1 VNLED
6 LTLSNDDFEFEE
18 GYEWEGEVDWP
29 FFPMDKA
36 DPSES
41 VELENFVHKYAGRT
55 VKGGRITSAAVAFQ
69 FLGEDGTM
77 YASVLYNNKLQKSEV
92 ASMLYAAFVEL
103 NDKSKP
109 PYSGEDEMPYDP
121 KDF

>member
-1 VNLED
+1 MSDDEFGIED
-6 LTLSNDDFEFEE
+6 

-41 VELENFVHKYAGRT
+41 VELENFVHRYAGHT
-55 VKGGRITSAAVAFQ
+55 VKGGRITAAAVAFQ
-69 FLGEDGTM
+69 FMGEDGTM

-92 ASMLYAAFVEL
+92 ASMLYASFVEL
-103 NDKSKP
+103 KDDNKP
-109 PYSGEDEMPYDP
+109 PYSDEDDTPYDP